1 MKICIAGKNDI
12 AVNGTKYLL
21 DDLKIDNDDI
31 LVLPNKND
39 IGIDTWQK
47 SLKKFAIDNQIRI
60 LDLYSLYN
68 IKDLIFISLEYD
80 TIIKTELFESTRLY
94 NIHFSKLPS
103 YKGMFTSV
111 WPIING
117 EKKSGVTLHRIDNGI
132 DTGDIIDS
140 IEFNIDINWTSRD
153 LYYKYLEKAFELFK
167 RNIFNIIN
175 DNITSKEQSA
185 IGSTYYSNKSIDYRN
200 IVINLDKTGFEI
212 YNQIR
217 AFIFK
222 EYQLPTICGN
232 KIESVKLCEYKLNQI
247 EKVLVVDKKMYIKG
261 IDGYGVVAFIY
272 DNKDVEND

>member
-200 IVINLDKTGFEI
+200 IVINLEKTGFEI

-222 EYQLPTICGN
+222 EYQLPTIFGN

>member
-175 DNITSKEQSA
+175 DNIISKEQSA